1 MSHDT
6 RCGRRSRS
14 PASREHSDALS
25 DEDLVEVVKTRT
37 QNYLWPVASRK
48 ALSEAV
54 TDALIERGIP
64 DIIRKIIDDPN
75 AAVSHVGFVRL
86 LGEAKNDIKLA
97 EAIARR
103 PDMPSEL
110 RPFLKLVRKSA

>member
-1 MSHDT
+1 M
-6 RCGRRSRS
+6 
-14 PASREHSDALS
+14 
-25 DEDLVEVVKTRT
+25 
-37 QNYLWPVASRK
+37 ASRK